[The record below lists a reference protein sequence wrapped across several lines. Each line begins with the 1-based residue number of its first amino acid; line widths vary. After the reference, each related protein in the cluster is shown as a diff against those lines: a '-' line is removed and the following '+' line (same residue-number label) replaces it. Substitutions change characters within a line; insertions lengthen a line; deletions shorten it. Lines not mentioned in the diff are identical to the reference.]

1 MRTSKDTLSS
11 KSADKSQNKN
21 LANQNTIAKLK
32 GTQDIRNENY
42 YQFQGMFEKAQ
53 EISEYYGFKP
63 IETPTIERAS
73 IYEKAIGENTDI
85 VEKEMYRFS
94 IKGSDAVALR
104 PEYTAGIVRAYIE
117 GGMVAEPQPV
127 MLYSYGPTFR
137 HEKPQLGRYR
147 EFRQFNLEI
156 LGSDKAIADALVIK
170 TVYDIL
176 SDYGFKDII
185 VDINSMGD
193 LENRASYIKDL
204 TNYYK
209 KISNLCKSCQ
219 ERVKTNPLRLLD
231 CKEPECQ
238 EPKEKAPQIINY
250 LSTDARRHFK
260 DVLKFLEEMEIPFR
274 INNTLVRGQDYYK
287 RTVFEFVQV
296 HVDEEGREK
305 ELTICGGGRYDLSK
319 HMGQKKEMPS
329 VGAAM
334 SFERIVM
341 MPDCQKVSPRIIK
354 NPKFYFIQ
362 LGFEAK
368 LKSLH
373 IIDVLRQAKIPVHQN
388 LSKDSLGAQLAIA
401 EKMEIPYALIFGQ
414 KEALDG
420 TVIVR
425 DMKKHQQEVV
435 KIANLCDYV
444 KKMK

>member
-1 MRTSKDTLSS
+1 MPTPNTT
-11 KSADKSQNKN
+11 KSDKAKN
-21 LANQNTIAKLK
+21 NNQSNITKLK
-32 GTQDIRNENY
+32 GTQDIRNDQY

-73 IYEKAIGENTDI
+73 TYQKAIGENTDI
-85 VEKEMYRFS
+85 VEKEMYKFS
-94 IKGSDAVALR
+94 VKGSDSIALR

-117 GGMVAEPQPV
+117 DGMVSEPQPI

-156 LGSDKAIADALVIK
+156 LGSDKAVADALVIK

-176 SDYGFKDII
+176 TDFGFKELII
-185 VDINSMGD
+185 DINSMGD
-193 LENRASYIKDL
+193 TENRQPYIKDL
-204 TNYYK
+204 SSYYK
-209 KISNLCKSCQ
+209 KLSPSLCKNCQ
-219 ERVKTNPLRLLD
+219 ERIKTNPLRLLD

-238 EPKEKAPQIINY
+238 EFKAKAPQIINY
-250 LSTDARRHFK
+250 LSPDARKHFK

-287 RTVFEFVQV
+287 RTVFEVIQV
-296 HVDEEGREK
+296 HLDEENNEK

-319 HMGQKKEMPS
+319 HMGQKKEIPS

-341 MPDCQKVSPRIIK
+341 MPDCQKMNPRIIK

-373 IIDVLRQAKIPVHQN
+373 IIDILRHAKIPVHQN
-388 LSKDSLGAQLAIA
+388 LSKDSLGAQLALA
-401 EKMEIPYALIFGQ
+401 SELNIPYALIFGQ
-414 KEALDG
+414 KEAMEG
-420 TVIVR
+420 NVILR
-425 DMKKHQQEVV
+425 DMKKHEQEII
-435 KIANLCDYV
+435 KIENLCEYI
-444 KKMK
+444 KKIK